1 MTITDILH
9 PKLSS
14 YLQKEP
20 ELEFGYISIPD
31 ALIQLPSSRVF
42 PSELGE
48 TETRDVIDPI
58 PVVYRETFVTNFLA
72 FCRKIPN
79 TINYQVTTK
88 IILRTVEI
96 A

>member
-31 ALIQLPSSRVF
+31 ALLQLISSRVF

-48 TETRDVIDPI
+48 TRDERDLI
-58 PVVYRETFVTNFLA
+58 PVVYRETFVTNFLT
-72 FCRKIPN
+72 FCREISN
-79 TINYQVTTK
+79 TINY
-88 IILRTVEI
+88 
-96 A
+96 